1 MRLSRVTGGPPPGRS
16 LGLPCPPMLL
26 LRRAAA
32 SLCAGMVAV
41 VGVTAVTAAGA
52 EGDLAPT
59 KAWILVDADS
69 GHVLAGEAHHQ
80 AMPPASTQKLMTAL
94 VALEKLPDGSELAVG
109 EIAAA
114 QPAMRIGMQ
123 VGQRWKL
130 ADALHSLLMVSAND
144 VAYALAEASSGSL
157 EGFAADM
164 NATARRYGMQDS
176 TFNDP
181 AGFDDSASYNGGSL
195 ASAYDLA
202 IAARNALAVPVL
214 AEIAALDK
222 YAFAG
227 PAREHTL
234 TNHNKLLRQYP
245 GAIGMKTGYTRR
257 AGHTFVGAARR
268 DGRTM
273 IAVVL
278 GSDDMY
284 GTTAALLDRGFAT
297 PPGDPGIGERL
308 PEVRF
313 APSMPH
319 LAAMLLGGPRARTA
333 ALDALQKTREAVAAV
348 AQGARAVGETVAEVG
363 SETAGPSTG
372 SSGGTSWLDRLAMTA
387 AALFATVVALRIRA
401 VRRQRR
407 RALRRRRLAEARHA
421 EATRTVDPDGWDTGC
436 RVQMVRDYERLT
448 DSRR

>member
-1 MRLSRVTGGPPPGRS
+1 
-16 LGLPCPPMLL
+16 MLL

-41 VGVTAVTAAGA
+41 VGVAAVTAAGA
-52 EGDLAPT
+52 ESDLAPT

-69 GHVLAGEAHHQ
+69 GAVLAGHAHHE
-80 AMPPASTQKLMTAL
+80 ALPPASTQKLMTAL

-123 VGQRWKL
+123 VGQRWDL
-130 ADALHSLLMVSAND
+130 SDALHSLLMVSAND

-234 TNHNKLLRQYP
+234 TNHNKLLRRYP

-297 PPGDPGIGERL
+297 PTGDPGIGESV

-333 ALDALQKTREAVAAV
+333 AVDALAKTQQAVAAV
-348 AQGARAVGETVAEVG
+348 ADGAVAAIEEVG
-363 SETAGPSTG
+363 AETAGPSTG
-372 SSGGTSWLDRLAMTA
+372 SSGGTSWPDRLAMTA

-401 VRRQRR
+401 LRRQRR

-448 DSRR
+448 NSTR

>member
-1 MRLSRVTGGPPPGRS
+1 
-16 LGLPCPPMLL
+16 MLL
-26 LRRAAA
+26 LRRIAA
-32 SLCAGMVAV
+32 SLCAVTVGI
-41 VGVTAVTAAGA
+41 VGVAGVSPA
-52 EGDLAPT
+52 EAESQLPPT
-59 KAWILVDADS
+59 KAWVLVDADS
-69 GHVLAGEAHHQ
+69 GAVLAGQAHHQ

-94 VALEKLPDGSELAVG
+94 VALEKLPAGSELAVG
-109 EIAAA
+109 ETAAA

-130 ADALHSLLMVSAND
+130 SDALHSLLMVSAND

-157 EGFAADM
+157 EAFAADM
-164 NATARRYGMQDS
+164 NATARRYGMVDS

-181 AGFDDSASYNGGSL
+181 AGFDDSASFNGGSL

-202 IAARNALAVPVL
+202 IAARNALAVPEL

-234 TNHNKLLRQYP
+234 TNHNKLLRRYP
-245 GAIGMKTGYTRR
+245 GAVGMKTGYTRR

-297 PPGDPGIGERL
+297 PRNDPGTGERL

-313 APSMPH
+313 SPPVPR
-319 LAAMLLGGPRARTA
+319 LAAMLLGGPEARTR
-333 ALDALQKTREAVAAV
+333 ALTAIAQARQALTAVVDGTMVAAEQV
-348 AQGARAVGETVAEVG
+348 GA
-363 SETAGPSTG
+363 ETAGPSAG
-372 SSGGTSWLDRLAMTA
+372 SSDGTSWLDRLAMVA
-387 AALFATVVALRIRA
+387 LVLFATVVALRWRA
-401 VRRQRR
+401 IRRQRR
-407 RALRRRRLAEARHA
+407 RALRRRRLAEARAA
-421 EATRTVDPDGWDTGC
+421 EAARTVDPDGWDTGC
-436 RVQMVRDYERLT
+436 RVQMVREYERLT
-448 DSRR
+448 NSGR